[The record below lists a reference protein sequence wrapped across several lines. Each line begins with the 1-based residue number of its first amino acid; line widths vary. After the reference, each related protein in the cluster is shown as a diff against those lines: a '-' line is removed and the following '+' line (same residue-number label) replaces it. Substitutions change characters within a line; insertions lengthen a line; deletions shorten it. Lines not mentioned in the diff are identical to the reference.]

1 MYSFYLTNIKKL
13 VKSLQF
19 NALAKTHSRNT
30 YSMCLPIQY
39 FFLPCVT
46 FLIVSILDFP
56 AFFYTEISPRK
67 QNYIQN
73 HCSCP

>member
-30 YSMCLPIQY
+30 YV
-39 FFLPCVT
+39 FFHTVFFFPCVT